1 MAAICSGFE
10 SATTMTQT
18 MPSAAA
24 VPRGEG
30 FTPLKLRCHAR
41 PTHKGRVLMI
51 IFAVVNPTCF
61 AAGSMEMAVSDT
73 KIMYPTEMPKHVMTL
88 STLHSVS
95 PAGPSA
101 APVRPAYVCTSAWP
115 DTTLPSTSVSCAL
128 TSMRSDSRPNTRE
141 HARHAVTSTVP
152 PCAYAQGREKP
163 PAPRWPGG
171 TGGGGERRQQGSDD
185 EREGWGVPSGTSLAR
200 VIASCRRVAS
210 RLPVRARLDAWNRLD
225 RFVSLI
231 PATESARARVP

>member
-1 MAAICSGFE
+1 MRE
-10 SATTMTQT
+10 M
-18 MPSAAA
+18 
-24 VPRGEG
+24 R

-163 PAPRWPGG
+163 PAPKMAWRDGRG
-171 TGGGGERRQQGSDD
+171 RRTASAGKRR
-185 EREGWGVPSGTSLAR
+185 REGGVGEY
-200 VIASCRRVAS
+200 RRV
-210 RLPVRARLDAWNRLD
+210 RRARA
-225 RFVSLI
+225 
-231 PATESARARVP
+231 E